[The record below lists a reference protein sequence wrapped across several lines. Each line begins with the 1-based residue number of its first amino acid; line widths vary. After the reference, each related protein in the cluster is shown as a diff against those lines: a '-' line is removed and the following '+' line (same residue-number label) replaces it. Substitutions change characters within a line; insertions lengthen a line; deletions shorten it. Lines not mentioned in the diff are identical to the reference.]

1 MKIYKLKMNKLIEN
15 IIECI
20 KSKKGYDIVILDV
33 KKVSSLTDFFI
44 ICSSDSEPQTKAI
57 MNYIKK
63 ELSRK
68 KIKPYQIEG
77 LDYCDWVLM
86 DYFDVVIHIFKKD
99 VRDFYN
105 IERLW
110 GDAKIKK
117 IKND

>member
-1 MKIYKLKMNKLIEN
+1 MNKLIEN

-20 KSKKGYDIVILDV
+20 KSKKGYDITILDV

-57 MNYIKK
+57 TNYIKK

>member
-1 MKIYKLKMNKLIEN
+1 
-15 IIECI
+15 
-20 KSKKGYDIVILDV
+20 
-33 KKVSSLTDFFI
+33 
-44 ICSSDSEPQTKAI
+44 
-57 MNYIKK
+57 
-63 ELSRK
+63 
-68 KIKPYQIEG
+68 
-77 LDYCDWVLM
+77 M

>member
-1 MKIYKLKMNKLIEN
+1 MNKLIEN

-20 KSKKGYDIVILDV
+20 KSKKGYDITILDV
-33 KKVSSLTDFFI
+33 RKVSSLTDFFI

>member
-1 MKIYKLKMNKLIEN
+1 MNKLIEN

-20 KSKKGYDIVILDV
+20 KSKKGYDITILDV

-57 MNYIKK
+57 TNYIKK

-68 KIKPYQIEG
+68 KIKPYQIDG

>member
-1 MKIYKLKMNKLIEN
+1 MNKLIEN

-20 KSKKGYDIVILDV
+20 KSKKGYDITILDV

>member
-1 MKIYKLKMNKLIEN
+1 MNKLIEN
-15 IIECI
+15 IIDCI

-33 KKVSSLTDFFI
+33 KNVSSLTDFFI

-57 MNYIKK
+57 INHIKK

-68 KIKPYQIEG
+68 KIKPYQVEG
-77 LDYCDWVLM
+77 LDCCDWVLM
-86 DYFDVVIHIFKKD
+86 DYFDVVVHIFKKD